1 MAFFPSNLEWTS
13 DAADPHRTKLAA
25 TAYQPLTAILSRP
38 MPNPTLFALLTLL
51 GALIA
56 GVAFVALRLMGAHL
70 RLARRLAGAR
80 ELSVAEVLTLGTP
93 PSRPVRVSGR
103 VRTADPI
110 NGPGDEPLV
119 ALHRDVAV
127 WQSGSGWRTIERL
140 RLTRSFDLWDHAGS
154 LSVDPTLAAEP
165 LVTIP
170 LVWEGGADELGEPH
184 AASIARLAI
193 GHSPPVRAR
202 AVTRTIGVADSLL
215 VLANVRIADDG
226 SASLAP
232 PAGGYVLSSLALDD
246 AMRLLGGRRRTL
258 LAAAL
263 IGLIG
268 GTALA
273 LAGAFGAALA
283 ILLGSG
289 S

>member
-1 MAFFPSNLEWTS
+1 MRPI
-13 DAADPHRTKLAA
+13 RTEQRLAA

-56 GVAFVALRLMGAHL
+56 GVAFVALRLIGAHV

-140 RLTRSFDLWDHAGS
+140 RLTRSFELWDHAGS

-170 LVWEGGADELGEPH
+170 LVWEGSADELGEPH

-202 AVTRTIGVADSLL
+202 AVTRTIGVADTLL

-226 SASLAP
+226 RASLAP

-273 LAGAFGAALA
+273 LAGAFGAAVA
-283 ILLGSG
+283 IVLGSG

>member
-1 MAFFPSNLEWTS
+1 MRPIRIEQ
-13 DAADPHRTKLAA
+13 RLAA

-38 MPNPTLFALLTLL
+38 MPNPTLFALLALL

-56 GVAFVALRLMGAHL
+56 GVAFVVLRLIGAHV

-93 PSRPVRVSGR
+93 TSRPVRVSGR

-127 WQSGSGWRTIERL
+127 WQSGPGWRTIERL
-140 RLTRSFDLWDHAGS
+140 RLTRSFELWDHAGS

-170 LVWEGGADELGEPH
+170 LIWEGSADELGEPH

-202 AVTRTIGVADSLL
+202 AVTRTIGAADTLL
-215 VLANVRIADDG
+215 VLANVRIAGDG
-226 SASLAP
+226 RALLAP
-232 PAGGYVLSSLALDD
+232 PTGGYVLSSLALDD
-246 AMRLLGGRRRTL
+246 AMRLLGGRRRAL

>member
-1 MAFFPSNLEWTS
+1 
-13 DAADPHRTKLAA
+13 
-25 TAYQPLTAILSRP
+25 
-38 MPNPTLFALLTLL
+38 MPNPTIFALVTLL

-56 GVAFVALRLMGAHL
+56 GVAFVALRLIGADL

-80 ELSVAEVLTLGTP
+80 ELSVSEILTLGTP

-127 WQSGSGWRTIERL
+127 WQPGSGWRTIERL
-140 RLTRSFDLWDHAGS
+140 RLTRSFELWDHAGS
-154 LSVDPTLAAEP
+154 LSVDPRQAAEP

-170 LVWEGGADELGEPH
+170 LVWEGSADQLGEPH
-184 AASIARLAI
+184 SASIARLAI
-193 GHSPPVRAR
+193 GQSPPVRAR

-215 VLANVRIADDG
+215 VLATVRITNDG
-226 SASLAP
+226 RASLAP

-246 AMRLLGGRRRTL
+246 AMRLLGGRQRTL

-263 IGLIG
+263 IALIG
-268 GTALA
+268 GTAVA

>member
-1 MAFFPSNLEWTS
+1 
-13 DAADPHRTKLAA
+13 
-25 TAYQPLTAILSRP
+25 
-38 MPNPTLFALLTLL
+38 
-51 GALIA
+51 
-56 GVAFVALRLMGAHL
+56 
-70 RLARRLAGAR
+70 
-80 ELSVAEVLTLGTP
+80 
-93 PSRPVRVSGR
+93 VSGR

-127 WQSGSGWRTIERL
+127 WQPGSGWRTIERL
-140 RLTRSFDLWDHAGS
+140 RLTRSFELWDHAGS
-154 LSVDPTLAAEP
+154 LSVDPSLAAEP

-170 LVWEGGADELGEPH
+170 RVWEGSADELGEPH
-184 AASIARLAI
+184 SASIARLAI
-193 GHSPPVRAR
+193 RESPPVRAR

-215 VLANVRIADDG
+215 VLAAVRITNDG
-226 SASLAP
+226 RASLAP

-263 IGLIG
+263 IAFIG
-268 GTALA
+268 GTAVA
-273 LAGAFGAALA
+273 LAGAVGAALA